1 MHRFRSLWK
10 TWGPWLL
17 LALLALSLIP
27 ILMLGRYDWP
37 SADDY
42 SYALRTHEA
51 IVQGQC
57 PLAASLKHIA
67 EYYKGWQ
74 GTFSAILLM
83 TFTPLTVSPFLYWL
97 TPVVML
103 ASLCL
108 GTFKLSDTLARRA
121 LGGTWR
127 QTVFLAVPILL
138 LSIQFVASPK
148 DTFYWWNGA
157 VYYTFTYGISLLL
170 MERMVALKLAVT
182 RRQVL
187 WAVIPGTLAALMVG
201 GSNYVSALLSTLL
214 CGLFLLWFL
223 WKDRTKVLPALLPTA
238 VLCAGFLI
246 SVAAPG
252 NGVRQASVAPPIS
265 PVDAV
270 MESILKAWE
279 DCLDWPNWPILLVFL
294 LMIPLLWSLTERISF
309 RFPLPLVFS
318 AFSFLLFAAQN
329 APHFYALGVS
339 GPERLRSI
347 VFYSF
352 FWLVAVNLWYWL
364 GWVRRAV
371 LPRLAEGEALAGRL
385 WLAVPV
391 VLVLLAAT
399 TVGFHYWDESTSG
412 RAAAALADGSAEY
425 YWRQQVDR
433 LAVFQDPSISDV
445 RLEPLDVPCNLR
457 PLIYNGDAPPDPQN
471 WVNRALA
478 NFYHKHTVATTTP

>member
-246 SVAAPG
+246 SVVAPG

-294 LMIPLLWSLTERISF
+294 LMIPLLWSLTERIAF

>member
-1 MHRFRSLWK
+1 MHRFHPIWR

-57 PLAASLKHIA
+57 PLTASLKHIA

-108 GTFKLSDTLARRA
+108 GTFKLADTLARRA

-187 WAVIPGTLAALMVG
+187 WAVVPGTLAALMVG
-201 GSNYVSALLSTLL
+201 GSNYISALLSTLL

-223 WKDRTKVLPALLPTA
+223 WKDRKKFLLTLLPTA

-252 NGVRQASVAPPIS
+252 NGVRQATVAPPIS
-265 PVDAV
+265 PVEAV
-270 MESILKAWE
+270 VMSILKAG
-279 DCLDWPNWPILLVFL
+279 LDYMEWVNWPILLVFL
-294 LMIPLLWSLTERISF
+294 LMLPLLWGLTERIAF
-309 RFPLPLVFS
+309 RFPLPLAFS

-371 LPRLAEGEALAGRL
+371 LPRLAEGEVLAGRL

-399 TVGFHYWDESTSG
+399 TVRFHYWDESTSG
-412 RAAAALADGSAEY
+412 RTAAALADGSAEY
-425 YWRQQVDR
+425 YWQQQVDR
-433 LAVFQDPSISDV
+433 LTVLQDPSVSDV
-445 RLEPLDVPCNLR
+445 RLEPLDVPHQLK
-457 PLIYNGDAPPDPQN
+457 LLLYNGDASPDPAV
-471 WVNRALA
+471 WVNQALA
-478 NFYHKHTVATTTP
+478 NFYHKNSVVTTH

>member
-1 MHRFRSLWK
+1 MHRFHPIWR

-17 LALLALSLIP
+17 LALLAASLIP
-27 ILMLGRYDWP
+27 ILLLGRYDWP

-57 PLAASLKHIA
+57 PLTASLKHIA

-170 MERMVALKLAVT
+170 MERMVALKLAAT

-187 WAVIPGTLAALMVG
+187 WAVVPGTLAALMVG

-246 SVAAPG
+246 SVVAPG

-279 DCLDWPNWPILLVFL
+279 DCLDWMNWPILLVFL

-309 RFPLPLVFS
+309 RFPLPLAFL

-329 APHFYALGVS
+329 APHFYALGGQRSRAAALHRVLLLFLAGGRQS
-339 GPERLRSI
+339 VVLAGLGETGGAAQAGGGGGP
-347 VFYSF
+347 
-352 FWLVAVNLWYWL
+352 
-364 GWVRRAV
+364 GG
-371 LPRLAEGEALAGRL
+371 PALAGGACGAGPAGGHDGEISLLGRKHQRADRRRSGRRL
-385 WLAVPV
+385 GG
-391 VLVLLAAT
+391 VLLAAA
-399 TVGFHYWDESTSG
+399 GGPADG
-412 RAAAALADGSAEY
+412 APGPIRLRRAAGASGCATSAETAALQRR
-425 YWRQQVDR
+425 RQ
-433 LAVFQDPSISDV
+433 P
-445 RLEPLDVPCNLR
+445 
-457 PLIYNGDAPPDPQN
+457 
-471 WVNRALA
+471 
-478 NFYHKHTVATTTP
+478 

>member
-1 MHRFRSLWK
+1 
-10 TWGPWLL
+10 
-17 LALLALSLIP
+17 
-27 ILMLGRYDWP
+27 
-37 SADDY
+37 
-42 SYALRTHEA
+42 RTHEA

-57 PLAASLKHIA
+57 PLTASLKHIA

-187 WAVIPGTLAALMVG
+187 WAVVLGTLAALMVG
-201 GSNYVSALLSTLL
+201 GSNYISALLSTLL

-223 WKDRTKVLPALLPTA
+223 WQDRKKFLLTLLPTA

-246 SVAAPG
+246 SVVAPG
-252 NGVRQASVAPPIS
+252 
-265 PVDAV
+265 
-270 MESILKAWE
+270 
-279 DCLDWPNWPILLVFL
+279 
-294 LMIPLLWSLTERISF
+294 
-309 RFPLPLVFS
+309 
-318 AFSFLLFAAQN
+318 
-329 APHFYALGVS
+329 
-339 GPERLRSI
+339 
-347 VFYSF
+347 
-352 FWLVAVNLWYWL
+352 
-364 GWVRRAV
+364 
-371 LPRLAEGEALAGRL
+371 
-385 WLAVPV
+385 
-391 VLVLLAAT
+391 
-399 TVGFHYWDESTSG
+399 
-412 RAAAALADGSAEY
+412 
-425 YWRQQVDR
+425 
-433 LAVFQDPSISDV
+433 
-445 RLEPLDVPCNLR
+445 
-457 PLIYNGDAPPDPQN
+457 
-471 WVNRALA
+471 
-478 NFYHKHTVATTTP
+478 

>member
-17 LALLALSLIP
+17 LALLAVSLIP

-42 SYALRTHEA
+42 SYALCTHEA
-51 IVQGQC
+51 LLQGQC
-57 PLAASLKHIA
+57 PFAASLKHIA
-67 EYYKGWQ
+67 ECYEGWQ

-108 GTFKLSDTLARRA
+108 GTFKLADTLARRA
-121 LGGTWR
+121 LGGSWR
-127 QTVFLAVPILL
+127 QTVFLAAPILL
-138 LSIQFVASPK
+138 LSIQFVLSPK

-157 VYYTFTYGISLLL
+157 VYYTFTYGVSLLL
-170 MERMVALKLAVT
+170 VERMVALKLAST

-187 WAVIPGTLAALMVG
+187 WAVLPGTLAALLVG
-201 GSNYVSALLSTLL
+201 GSNYVSALASTLL

-223 WKDRTKVLPALLPTA
+223 WQDRKKVLPALLPA
-238 VLCAGFLI
+238 VVLWAGFLI

-252 NGVRQASVAPPIS
+252 NGVRQATVAPPIS
-265 PVDAV
+265 PVEAV
-270 MESILKAWE
+270 VMSILKAGL
-279 DCLDWPNWPILLVFL
+279 DCMEWMNWPILLVFL
-294 LMIPLLWSLTERISF
+294 LMLPLLWGLTERIAF
-309 RFPLPLVFS
+309 RFPLPLAFS
-318 AFSFLLFAAQN
+318 VFSFLLFAAQN

-371 LPRLAEGEALAGRL
+371 LPRLAEGEVLAGRL

-399 TVGFHYWDESTSG
+399 TVRFHYWDESTSG
-412 RAAAALADGSAEY
+412 RTAAALADGSAEY
-425 YWRQQVDR
+425 YWQQQVDR
-433 LAVFQDPSISDV
+433 LTVLQDPSVSDV
-445 RLEPLDVPCNLR
+445 RLEPLDVPHQLK
-457 PLIYNGDAPPDPQN
+457 PLLYNGDASPDPAV
-471 WVNRALA
+471 WVNQALA
-478 NFYHKHTVATTTP
+478 NFYHKNSVVTTH

>member
-1 MHRFRSLWK
+1 MHRFHPIWR

-57 PLAASLKHIA
+57 PLTASLKHIA

-83 TFTPLTVSPFLYWL
+83 TFTPLAASPFLYWL

-121 LGGTWR
+121 LGGSWR
-127 QTVFLAVPILL
+127 QTVFLAAPILL
-138 LSIQFVASPK
+138 LSIQFVLSPK

-157 VYYTFTYGISLLL
+157 VYYTFTYGVSLLL
-170 MERMVALKLAVT
+170 VERMVALKLAST

-187 WAVIPGTLAALMVG
+187 WAVLPGTLAALLVG
-201 GSNYVSALLSTLL
+201 GSNYVSALASTLL

-223 WKDRTKVLPALLPTA
+223 WKDRKKVLPALLPA
-238 VLCAGFLI
+238 VVLWAGFLI

-252 NGVRQASVAPPIS
+252 NGVRQATVAPPIS
-265 PVDAV
+265 PVEAV
-270 MESILKAWE
+270 VMSILKAGL
-279 DCLDWPNWPILLVFL
+279 DCMEWMNWPILLVFL
-294 LMIPLLWSLTERISF
+294 LMLPLLWGLTERIAF
-309 RFPLPLVFS
+309 RFPLPLAFS
-318 AFSFLLFAAQN
+318 VFSFLLFAAQN

-371 LPRLAEGEALAGRL
+371 LPRLAGRDQL
-385 WLAVPV
+385 LSRAWLAVPV

-399 TVGFHYWDESTSG
+399 TVRFHYWDESTSG
-412 RAAAALADGSAEY
+412 RTAAALADGSAEY
-425 YWRQQVDR
+425 YWQQQVDR
-433 LAVFQDPSISDV
+433 LTVLQDPSVSDV
-445 RLEPLDVPCNLR
+445 RLEPLDVPHQLK
-457 PLIYNGDAPPDPQN
+457 PLLYNGDASPDPAV
-471 WVNRALA
+471 WVNQALA
-478 NFYHKHTVATTTP
+478 NFYHKNSVVTTH

>member
-42 SYALRTHEA
+42 SYALCTHEA
-51 IVQGQC
+51 LLQGQC
-57 PLAASLKHIA
+57 PFAASVKHIA
-67 EYYKGWQ
+67 ACYEGWQ

-83 TFTPLTVSPFLYWL
+83 TFTPLTASPLLYWL

-103 ASLCL
+103 SSLCL
-108 GTFKLSDTLARRA
+108 GTFKLADTLARRA
-121 LGGTWR
+121 LGGSWR
-127 QTVFLAVPILL
+127 QTVFLAAPILL
-138 LSIQFVASPK
+138 LSIQFVLSPK

-157 VYYTFTYGISLLL
+157 VYYTFTYGVSLLL
-170 MERMVALKLAVT
+170 VERMVALKLAST
-182 RRQVL
+182 RGQVL
-187 WAVIPGTLAALMVG
+187 WAVLPGALAALLVG
-201 GSNYVSALLSTLL
+201 GSNYVSALASTLL

-223 WKDRTKVLPALLPTA
+223 WKDRKKVLPALLPA
-238 VLCAGFLI
+238 VVLWAGFLI

-265 PVDAV
+265 PVEAV
-270 MESILKAWE
+270 VMSILKAGV
-279 DCLDWPNWPILLVFL
+279 DCLEWMNWPILLVFL
-294 LMIPLLWSLTERISF
+294 LMLPMLWGLTERIAF
-309 RFPLPLVFS
+309 RFPLPLAFS
-318 AFSFLLFAAQN
+318 VFSFLLFAAQN

-371 LPRLAEGEALAGRL
+371 LPTLAGREQL
-385 WLAVPV
+385 LSRAWLVMPV

-399 TVGFHYWDESTSG
+399 TVGFRYWDKSTSG
-412 RAAAALADGSAEY
+412 RAAAALADGSAEF
-425 YWRQQVDR
+425 YWQQQVDR
-433 LAVFQDPSISDV
+433 LTVLQDPSVSDV
-445 RLEPLDVPCNLR
+445 RLEPLDVSHQLK
-457 PLIYNGDAPPDPQN
+457 LLLYNGDAGPDPAD
-471 WVNRALA
+471 WVNQALA
-478 NFYHKHTVATTTP
+478 NFYHKNSVVTTH

>member
-246 SVAAPG
+246 SVVAPG

>member
-1 MHRFRSLWK
+1 MHHFHPIWR

-17 LALLALSLIP
+17 LALLAASLIP
-27 ILMLGRYDWP
+27 ILLLGRYDWP

-57 PLAASLKHIA
+57 PLTASLKHIA

-83 TFTPLTVSPFLYWL
+83 TFTPLAVSPFLYWL

-187 WAVIPGTLAALMVG
+187 WAVVPGTLAALMVG
-201 GSNYVSALLSTLL
+201 GA
-214 CGLFLLWFL
+214 
-223 WKDRTKVLPALLPTA
+223 
-238 VLCAGFLI
+238 I
-246 SVAAPG
+246 M
-252 NGVRQASVAPPIS
+252 S
-265 PVDAV
+265 PR
-270 MESILKAWE
+270 
-279 DCLDWPNWPILLVFL
+279 C
-294 LMIPLLWSLTERISF
+294 
-309 RFPLPLVFS
+309 
-318 AFSFLLFAAQN
+318 
-329 APHFYALGVS
+329 
-339 GPERLRSI
+339 
-347 VFYSF
+347 
-352 FWLVAVNLWYWL
+352 
-364 GWVRRAV
+364 
-371 LPRLAEGEALAGRL
+371 
-385 WLAVPV
+385 
-391 VLVLLAAT
+391 
-399 TVGFHYWDESTSG
+399 
-412 RAAAALADGSAEY
+412 
-425 YWRQQVDR
+425 
-433 LAVFQDPSISDV
+433 
-445 RLEPLDVPCNLR
+445 
-457 PLIYNGDAPPDPQN
+457 
-471 WVNRALA
+471 
-478 NFYHKHTVATTTP
+478 